1 VEALHDFVY
10 KTAHTEV
17 MRRRHDWFEKPQSPH
32 MALWWT
38 PADEVPSTL
47 DGTARLLH
55 LRQFGP
61 SAGAFTF
68 KDRFPAPARRL

>member
-1 VEALHDFVY
+1 
-10 KTAHTEV
+10 
-17 MRRRHDWFEKPQSPH
+17 

-55 LRQFGP
+55 LSQFGP
-61 SAGAFTF
+61 SASAFTF